1 MREKPITYKGVTKNQ
16 SEWAD
21 FFGVTRGAIS
31 LRIHELGGTP
41 EQAIESFATRPRKAS
56 RKRAKEQPD
65 GMLPLSS
72 LELLYEI
79 LVEIRRIRADRK
91 EAQDGK

>member
-41 EQAIESFATRPRKAS
+41 EQAIESLATRPRKAS
-56 RKRAKEQPD
+56 RKGAKEQPD

>member
-41 EQAIESFATRPRKAS
+41 EQAIESFATRPMKVRRKG
-56 RKRAKEQPD
+56 AKEQPD
-65 GMLPLSS
+65 SMSSLSS
-72 LELLYEI
+72 LEILYEI
-79 LVEIRRIRADRK
+79 LAEIRRIRADRK
-91 EAQDGK
+91 EVQDGK

>member
-41 EQAIESFATRPRKAS
+41 EQAVESFATRPMKVRRKWP
-56 RKRAKEQPD
+56 KEQPY
-65 GMLPLSS
+65 GMSSLSS
-72 LELLYEI
+72 LEILYDI
-79 LVEIRRIRADRK
+79 LAEIRGIRADRK

>member
-31 LRIHELGGTP
+31 LRIHELDGTS

-56 RKRAKEQPD
+56 RKWAKEQPD

-72 LELLYEI
+72 LELLHEI

>member
-41 EQAIESFATRPRKAS
+41 EQAIESFATRPRKAG
-56 RKRAKEQPD
+56 RKWAKEQTD
-65 GMLPLSS
+65 GMSPLSS
-72 LELLYEI
+72 LELLSEI
-79 LVEIRRIRADRK
+79 LAEIRGIRADRK

>member
-41 EQAIESFATRPRKAS
+41 EQAIESFATRPKKA
-56 RKRAKEQPD
+56 RCKGDKEQPY
-65 GMLPLSS
+65 GMSSLSS
-72 LELLYEI
+72 LEILYDI
-79 LVEIRRIRADRK
+79 LAEIRGIRADRK

>member
-1 MREKPITYKGVTKNQ
+1 MREKPITYKGVVKNQ

-56 RKRAKEQPD
+56 RKWAKEQTN
-65 GMLPLSS
+65 GMSPLSI
-72 LELLYEI
+72 LELLSEI
-79 LVEIRRIRADRK
+79 LAEIRGIRVDRK

>member
-16 SEWAD
+16 SGWAD

-41 EQAIESFATRPRKAS
+41 EQAIESFATRPMKGRHKWT
-56 RKRAKEQPD
+56 KEQPD
-65 GMLPLSS
+65 DMSSLSS
-72 LELLYEI
+72 LEILYDI
-79 LVEIRRIRADRK
+79 LVEIRRLRADRK
-91 EAQDGK
+91 EAQDGE